1 MAGERTTRPDLI
13 KLLDNSPAP
22 IYVVDED
29 RRIIF
34 CNAACADWLG
44 VKADVLLGQ
53 QCVYHAPPADG
64 TPGAIACE
72 LCPPPKALAGQA
84 QAAVIVHVLPGGHIA
99 RRDAYF
105 LPLGDG
111 GDECA
116 EILAILEIHE
126 RPAGASANVA
136 AEGARLHEEVRQF
149 RTQMAGQFGTDTLI
163 GSSHGA
169 VKVRAQVE
177 LAAQTRSA
185 VLILGPPGAGKD
197 HVAKVIHYGQPEPG
211 TLLPLECAIVE
222 TNLLR
227 STLRALDLR
236 HSIAKDL
243 RTTLLLHDVDAA
255 APEVQADLVEI
266 LQLHSG
272 AIRAIATAARPLG
285 TLVGE
290 RHFLPRLASA
300 LSTVVI
306 ELVPLVQRLE
316 DLPLL
321 AQVYLEE
328 ANLGSA

>member
-1 MAGERTTRPDLI
+1 
-13 KLLDNSPAP
+13 
-22 IYVVDED
+22 
-29 RRIIF
+29 
-34 CNAACADWLG
+34 
-44 VKADVLLGQ
+44 
-53 QCVYHAPPADG
+53 
-64 TPGAIACE
+64 
-72 LCPPPKALAGQA
+72 
-84 QAAVIVHVLPGGHIA
+84 
-99 RRDAYF
+99 
-105 LPLGDG
+105 
-111 GDECA
+111 
-116 EILAILEIHE
+116 
-126 RPAGASANVA
+126 
-136 AEGARLHEEVRQF
+136 
-149 RTQMAGQFGTDTLI
+149 MAGQFGTDTLI

-285 TLVGE
+285 ILVGE

-321 AQVYLEE
+321 AQVFLEE
-328 ANLGSA
+328 ANLGSAKQVGSFSSEALDQLAAYPWPGNLDELAAIVRRSHEAAQGGEVAARELPNEIHWAAQAAAHPARADEAIVLEEFLARVELELVTRALKLAKGNKTKAARLLGLTRPRLYRRLVQLGLEQPRDREPERSG